1 MQVILTSYNDIK
13 ARNTTTA
20 SERETITAK
29 AGNGVIIEKWLQR
42 SRGWLRPWNT
52 LKKASSVYG
61 KFGWIELYFEI
72 ALYNSQYQIDS
83 IKNGEYYE

>member
-1 MQVILTSYNDIK
+1 MF
-13 ARNTTTA
+13 
-20 SERETITAK
+20 
-29 AGNGVIIEKWLQR
+29 
-42 SRGWLRPWNT
+42 